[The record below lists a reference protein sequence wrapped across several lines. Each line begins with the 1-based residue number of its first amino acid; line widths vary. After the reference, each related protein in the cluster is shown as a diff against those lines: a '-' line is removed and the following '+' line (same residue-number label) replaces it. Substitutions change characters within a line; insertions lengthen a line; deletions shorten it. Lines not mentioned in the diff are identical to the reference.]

1 MATGLSITPSCSA
14 NDRATAWSITW
25 YPEHSMDEAVA
36 KLEVEEFAKRQL
48 PPGWKLKGQF
58 EQCPKTKRYHFQALL
73 RTTQQRFKAVK
84 RAMGNA
90 HIEIARN
97 VKALEKYVEKEDTR
111 AATIVAAQHVPT
123 IWEYQTI
130 ISSQWNKE
138 TYNERWMEE
147 CNRADLRSAPT
158 PDPNDVALSYV
169 DELVATDIENGRRG
183 AEWIAINPMWRAS
196 WRKFWRSIIKR
207 DGAAKQESSSPPA
220 DEAQAPASHNAE

>member
-1 MATGLSITPSCSA
+1 METGLSITPSFPKD
-14 NDRATAWSITW
+14 DRATAWSITW

-36 KLEVEEFAKRQL
+36 KLEVEEFAKRIL

-58 EQCPKTKRYHFQALL
+58 EQCPETKRYHFQALL
-73 RTTQQRFKAVK
+73 KTTQQRFLAVK

-90 HIEIARN
+90 HVEKARN
-97 VKALEKYVEKEDTR
+97 KQALEQYVQKEKTR
-111 AATIVAAQHVPT
+111 VAAIATAEPVPT

-130 ISSQWNKE
+130 ISGMWNKE
-138 TYNERWMEE
+138 TFNEHWLAA
-147 CNRADLRSAPT
+147 CDHADLGSHPT

-220 DEAQAPASHNAE
+220 DEAQAPASYAE